1 MSTENTNFKKR
12 DRVDF
17 IVNYLLFFSVIIAFL
32 TLISLIFDIF
42 NDGWDWFDWQ
52 FFNSFPSRKP
62 EIAGIKAA
70 FYGTVWVMSITA
82 LLSIPIGIST
92 ALYLEMFADDS
103 RFNRFIKVNISNL
116 AGVPSII
123 YGIIGMAV
131 FVEFFQMGRVIL
143 AGALTMTLLILP
155 IIIIA
160 SQEAIKQVPG
170 YYMDAALALGATK
183 WQAVVK
189 VILPQSIPGIVSGF
203 ILAMSRAIGESA
215 PMIAISALV
224 YITFLPEG
232 PLDRFTVMPIQIYN
246 WISQPQDG
254 FRGLAAAGIILL
266 LIMLLSLNSL
276 AKLRK
281 FIPSTAPENVPM
293 LLSPSKP
300 STPAL
305 ISLLFISS
313 SE

>member
-12 DRVDF
+12 DRLDY
-17 IVNYLLFFSVIIAFL
+17 IVKYLLFFSVIIAFL

-103 RFNRFIKVNISNL
+103 RFNRFIKINISNL

-232 PLDRFTVMPIQIYN
+232 PLDRYTVMPIQIYN

-276 AKLRK
+276 AI
-281 FIPSTAPENVPM
+281 FIIVA
-293 LLSPSKP
+293 
-300 STPAL
+300 
-305 ISLLFISS
+305 ISS
-313 SE
+313 AL

>member
-1 MSTENTNFKKR
+1 MSAENTNFKKR
-12 DRVDF
+12 DRVDN
-17 IVNYLLFFSVIIAFL
+17 IVNFLLFFSVIIAFL

-42 NDGWDWFDWQ
+42 NDGWEWFDWQ

-160 SQEAIKQVPG
+160 SLEAIKLVPG

-266 LIMLLSLNSL
+266 LITVSYTHLTLPTK
-276 AKLRK
+276 A
-281 FIPSTAPENVPM
+281 
-293 LLSPSKP
+293 
-300 STPAL
+300 
-305 ISLLFISS
+305 
-313 SE
+313 

>member
-1 MSTENTNFKKR
+1 MSTDKTTFKKR
-12 DRVDF
+12 DRIDYF
-17 IVNYLLFFSVIIAFL
+17 VNYLLFFSVFIAFL
-32 TLISLIFDIF
+32 TLASLIVDIF
-42 NDGWDWFDWQ
+42 SDGWEWFDWQ

-103 RFNRFIKVNISNL
+103 KFNKFIKVNISNL

-123 YGIIGMAV
+123 YGIIGMAI

-160 SQEAIKQVPG
+160 SQEAIKQVPS
-170 YYMDAALALGATK
+170 YYMDAALALGSTK

-246 WISQPQDG
+246 WISQPQDD

-276 AKLRK
+276 AIFLRDY
-281 FIPSTAPENVPM
+281 FQRRN
-293 LLSPSKP
+293 
-300 STPAL
+300 
-305 ISLLFISS
+305 
-313 SE
+313 

>member
-1 MSTENTNFKKR
+1 MNNNSSNFKIREITDKLK
-12 DRVDF
+12 
-17 IVNYLLFFSVIIAFL
+17 NYLLFFSIIIAFI
-32 TLISLIFDIF
+32 TLISLIVDIF
-42 NDGWDWFDWQ
+42 SDGLMWFDLQ

-62 EIAGIKAA
+62 ELAGIKAA
-70 FYGTVWVMSITA
+70 FYGTIWVMSITA
-82 LLSIPIGIST
+82 ILSIPIGVAT

-103 RFNRFIKVNISNL
+103 KFNRFIKVNISNL

-123 YGIIGMAV
+123 YGIIGMAI
-131 FVEFFQMGRVIL
+131 FVEFFQMGRIIL

-160 SQEAIKQVPG
+160 SQEAIKQVPS

-189 VILPQSIPGIVSGF
+189 VVLPQSIPGIVSGF

-224 YITFLPEG
+224 YITFLPSG

-266 LIMLLSLNSL
+266 LIMLLSLNSI
-276 AKLRK
+276 AIFLRDYFQK
-281 FIPSTAPENVPM
+281 RS
-293 LLSPSKP
+293 
-300 STPAL
+300 
-305 ISLLFISS
+305 
-313 SE
+313 

>member
-1 MSTENTNFKKR
+1 MSTEKTTFKKR
-12 DRVDF
+12 GRIDYF
-17 IVNYLLFFSVIIAFL
+17 VNYLLFFSIFIAFL
-32 TLISLIFDIF
+32 TLASLIVDIF
-42 NDGWDWFDWQ
+42 SDGWEWFDWQ

-70 FYGTVWVMSITA
+70 FYGTIWVMSITA

-103 RFNRFIKVNISNL
+103 KFNKFIKVNISNL

-123 YGIIGMAV
+123 YGIIGMAI

-160 SQEAIKQVPG
+160 SQEAIKQVPS
-170 YYMDAALALGATK
+170 YYMDAALALGSTK

-246 WISQPQDG
+246 WISQPQDD

-276 AKLRK
+276 AIFLRDY
-281 FIPSTAPENVPM
+281 FQRRN
-293 LLSPSKP
+293 
-300 STPAL
+300 
-305 ISLLFISS
+305 
-313 SE
+313 

>member
-12 DRVDF
+12 NRVDY

-32 TLISLIFDIF
+32 TLISLISDIF

-276 AKLRK
+276 AIFLRDY
-281 FIPSTAPENVPM
+281 FQRRN
-293 LLSPSKP
+293 
-300 STPAL
+300 
-305 ISLLFISS
+305 
-313 SE
+313 

>member
-12 DRVDF
+12 DRVDY
-17 IVNYLLFFSVIIAFL
+17 IVNFLLFFSVIIAFL

-92 ALYLEMFADDS
+92 ALYLEMFSDDS

-276 AKLRK
+276 AIFLRDY
-281 FIPSTAPENVPM
+281 FQRRN
-293 LLSPSKP
+293 
-300 STPAL
+300 
-305 ISLLFISS
+305 
-313 SE
+313 

>member
-1 MSTENTNFKKR
+1 MSTEKTTFKKR
-12 DRVDF
+12 GRIDYF
-17 IVNYLLFFSVIIAFL
+17 VNYLLFFSIFIAFL
-32 TLISLIFDIF
+32 TLASLIVDIF
-42 NDGWDWFDWQ
+42 SDGWEWFDWQ

-70 FYGTVWVMSITA
+70 FYGTIWVMSITA

-103 RFNRFIKVNISNL
+103 KFNKFIKVNISNL

-123 YGIIGMAV
+123 YGIIGMAI

-160 SQEAIKQVPG
+160 SQEAIKQVPS
-170 YYMDAALALGATK
+170 YYMDAALALGSTK

-276 AKLRK
+276 AIFLRDY
-281 FIPSTAPENVPM
+281 FQRRN
-293 LLSPSKP
+293 
-300 STPAL
+300 
-305 ISLLFISS
+305 
-313 SE
+313 

>member
-1 MSTENTNFKKR
+1 MSTDKTTFKKR
-12 DRVDF
+12 DRIDYF
-17 IVNYLLFFSVIIAFL
+17 VNYLLFFSVFIAFL
-32 TLISLIFDIF
+32 TLASLIVDIF
-42 NDGWDWFDWQ
+42 SDGWEWFDWQ

-70 FYGTVWVMSITA
+70 FYGTIWVMSITA

-103 RFNRFIKVNISNL
+103 KFNKFIKVNISNL

-123 YGIIGMAV
+123 YGILGMAI

-160 SQEAIKQVPG
+160 SQEAIKQVPS

-276 AKLRK
+276 AIFLRDY
-281 FIPSTAPENVPM
+281 FQRRN
-293 LLSPSKP
+293 
-300 STPAL
+300 
-305 ISLLFISS
+305 
-313 SE
+313 

>member
-12 DRVDF
+12 DRLDY
-17 IVNYLLFFSVIIAFL
+17 IVKYLLFFSVIIAFL

-103 RFNRFIKVNISNL
+103 RFNKFIKVNISNL

-276 AKLRK
+276 AIFLRDY
-281 FIPSTAPENVPM
+281 FQRRN
-293 LLSPSKP
+293 
-300 STPAL
+300 
-305 ISLLFISS
+305 
-313 SE
+313 

>member
-12 DRVDF
+12 DRIDY

-103 RFNRFIKVNISNL
+103 RFNKFIKVNISNL

-276 AKLRK
+276 AIFLRDY
-281 FIPSTAPENVPM
+281 FQRRN
-293 LLSPSKP
+293 
-300 STPAL
+300 
-305 ISLLFISS
+305 
-313 SE
+313 

>member
-1 MSTENTNFKKR
+1 MSTEKTTFKKR
-12 DRVDF
+12 GRIDYF
-17 IVNYLLFFSVIIAFL
+17 VNYLLFFSIFIAFL
-32 TLISLIFDIF
+32 TLASLIVDIF
-42 NDGWDWFDWQ
+42 SDGWEWFDWQ

-70 FYGTVWVMSITA
+70 FYGTIWVMSITA

-103 RFNRFIKVNISNL
+103 KFNKFIKVNISNL

-123 YGIIGMAV
+123 YGILGMAI

-160 SQEAIKQVPG
+160 SQEAIKQVPS

-246 WISQPQDG
+246 WISQPQDD

-276 AKLRK
+276 AIFLRDY
-281 FIPSTAPENVPM
+281 FQRRN
-293 LLSPSKP
+293 
-300 STPAL
+300 
-305 ISLLFISS
+305 
-313 SE
+313 

>member
-12 DRVDF
+12 DRADN
-17 IVNYLLFFSVIIAFL
+17 IVKYLLFFSVIIAFL
-32 TLISLIFDIF
+32 TLLSLIFDIF

-103 RFNRFIKVNISNL
+103 RFNRFIKINISNL

-276 AKLRK
+276 AIFLRDY
-281 FIPSTAPENVPM
+281 FQRRN
-293 LLSPSKP
+293 
-300 STPAL
+300 
-305 ISLLFISS
+305 
-313 SE
+313 

>member
-1 MSTENTNFKKR
+1 MSTDKTTFKKR
-12 DRVDF
+12 DRIDYF
-17 IVNYLLFFSVIIAFL
+17 VNYLLFFSIFIAFL
-32 TLISLIFDIF
+32 TLASLIVDIF
-42 NDGWDWFDWQ
+42 SDGWEWFDWQ

-70 FYGTVWVMSITA
+70 FYGTIWVMSITA

-103 RFNRFIKVNISNL
+103 KFNKFIKVNISNL

-123 YGIIGMAV
+123 YGILGMAI

-160 SQEAIKQVPG
+160 SQEAIKQVPS

-276 AKLRK
+276 AIFLRDY
-281 FIPSTAPENVPM
+281 FQRRN
-293 LLSPSKP
+293 
-300 STPAL
+300 
-305 ISLLFISS
+305 
-313 SE
+313 

>member
-12 DRVDF
+12 DRVDY
-17 IVNYLLFFSVIIAFL
+17 IVKYLLFFSVIIAFL

-276 AKLRK
+276 AIFLRDY
-281 FIPSTAPENVPM
+281 FC
-293 LLSPSKP
+293 LLYTSD
-300 STPAL
+300 AAD
-305 ISLLFISS
+305 
-313 SE
+313 E

>member
-1 MSTENTNFKKR
+1 MQSEKVNFKKR
-12 DRVDF
+12 DRIDN
-17 IVNYLLFFSVIIAFL
+17 IVNYLLFFSIVIAFA
-32 TLISLIFDIF
+32 TLAALIFDILS
-42 NDGWDWFDWQ
+42 DGWDWFDWQ
-52 FFNSFPSRKP
+52 FFNSYPSRKP

-183 WQAVVK
+183 WQAVIK

-232 PLDRFTVMPIQIYN
+232 PLDRFTVMPIQIYS

-276 AKLRK
+276 AIFLRDYFQK
-281 FIPSTAPENVPM
+281 RN
-293 LLSPSKP
+293 
-300 STPAL
+300 
-305 ISLLFISS
+305 
-313 SE
+313 

>member
-1 MSTENTNFKKR
+1 MSTDKTTFKKR
-12 DRVDF
+12 DRIDYF
-17 IVNYLLFFSVIIAFL
+17 VNYLLFFSVFIAFL
-32 TLISLIFDIF
+32 TLASLIVDIF
-42 NDGWDWFDWQ
+42 SDGWEWFDWQ

-103 RFNRFIKVNISNL
+103 KFNKFIKVNISNL

-123 YGIIGMAV
+123 YGILGMAI

-160 SQEAIKQVPG
+160 SQEAIKQVPS

-266 LIMLLSLNSL
+266 LIMLLTLNSL
-276 AKLRK
+276 AIFLRDY
-281 FIPSTAPENVPM
+281 FQRRN
-293 LLSPSKP
+293 
-300 STPAL
+300 
-305 ISLLFISS
+305 
-313 SE
+313 

>member
-1 MSTENTNFKKR
+1 MSTDKTTFKKR
-12 DRVDF
+12 DRIDYF
-17 IVNYLLFFSVIIAFL
+17 VNYLLFFSVLIAFL
-32 TLISLIFDIF
+32 TLASLIVDIF
-42 NDGWDWFDWQ
+42 SDGWEWFDWQ

-82 LLSIPIGIST
+82 FLSIPIGIST

-103 RFNRFIKVNISNL
+103 KFNKFIKVNISNL

-123 YGIIGMAV
+123 YGILGMAI

-160 SQEAIKQVPG
+160 SQEAIKQVPS

-276 AKLRK
+276 AIFLRDY
-281 FIPSTAPENVPM
+281 FQRRN
-293 LLSPSKP
+293 
-300 STPAL
+300 
-305 ISLLFISS
+305 
-313 SE
+313 